1 MIAAPQRLIVTAG
14 VCAALMV
21 SAPLRA
27 QETVSDV
34 VGFLVTNQAVVTAD
48 FEKDAAAA
56 EAARATI
63 ARALLVDLTS
73 VPLATASSGFLYRL
87 NPQLGTV
94 ERATESFGGFFV
106 ERALTAGAGRA
117 SFGVSATTF
126 EFDRLNG
133 RSLTDG
139 SLVTVAN
146 RFRDEAEPFD
156 TESLTLHIRS
166 STMTLF
172 GSVGLT
178 DRIEIGVAVPL
189 VRLEVDGQ
197 RNNVYRG
204 STFLQASGTATASG
218 VADIAIRAKVTALA
232 QPGGGLAV
240 AGEVRLPTG
249 DPDNLL
255 GTGSTSIRVIG
266 IGSLERG
273 PFALHG
279 NAAIVQGGVSSE
291 LDFGGAASL
300 AVHPR
305 LTLSGELLTRRVSEL
320 HDIDLVSAPHPTIA
334 GVDTFRLAAGE
345 QAGMLAN
352 AVAGV
357 KWNVTHTMVLGG
369 HLSWALTNWGL
380 TAPITPTLA
389 FEYAF

>member
-1 MIAAPQRLIVTAG
+1 MTGGRRLIVPVGLTVVLL
-14 VCAALMV
+14 VCAPV
-21 SAPLRA
+21 HA

-34 VGFLVTNQAVVTAD
+34 IGFLVTNQAVVTAD
-48 FEKDAAAA
+48 FDKDLAAA

-63 ARALLVDLTS
+63 SRALLVDLTS
-73 VPLATASSGFLYRL
+73 VPLATSSSGFLYRL

-106 ERALTAGAGRA
+106 ERALTTGRGRA
-117 SFGVSATTF
+117 SFGVSATTLD
-126 EFDRLNG
+126 FDRLNG

-139 SLVTVAN
+139 TLVTVAN
-146 RFRDEAEPFD
+146 RFRDESNPFD

-178 DRIEIGVAVPL
+178 DRIEIGAAVPL
-189 VRLEVDGQ
+189 VRLAIDGQ
-197 RNNVYRG
+197 RINVYRG

-232 QPGGGLAV
+232 LRGGGVAV

-249 DPDNLL
+249 DRLNLL
-255 GTGSTSIRVIG
+255 GAGSTSIRVMG
-266 IGSLERG
+266 IGSLEHG

-279 NAAIVQGGVSSE
+279 NAAIVDGGVSSE
-291 LDFGGAASL
+291 IDFGGAASL

-305 LTLSGELLTRRVSEL
+305 VTLSGELLTRRVSEL

-334 GVDTFRLAAGE
+334 GVDTLRLMAGQQAAV
-345 QAGMLAN
+345 LTS
-352 AVAGV
+352 AVAGL
-357 KWNVTHTMVLGG
+357 KWNVTRTMVLGG

-380 TAPITPTLA
+380 TAAVAPTLA